1 MAKFKPYSTE
11 QGELIPMYLSEWVP
25 EDHLARLVSDIV
37 DQLDLSAIICRYSN
51 RGEEAYHPAMLL
63 KLWFYGYATG
73 VFTSRKI
80 RTAIDENI
88 PFRWLCGGHKPD
100 FRTISDFRK
109 DHLELLPGL
118 FKQVVQIAM
127 DLGYVS
133 LGHVSID
140 GSKLKAN
147 ASKHKAM
154 SRERM
159 KQEIERLEKEIR
171 EALEQAQQADEQE
184 EDQLS
189 LFPESVNAEVQDRQ
203 ARLEKI
209 KEALKQLEERN
220 PETESKTPEKDQIN
234 FTDPESRIMDTK
246 NQGVIQGYNPQIAV
260 DADHRIIVG
269 LQMSNST
276 SDQQQFSGVLS
287 SIQDNTGRMP
297 EKASADAGYFS
308 AANIQAAQSAEVD
321 AYIAAVR
328 EGKQAMNPYDKTNFR
343 YDPGTDTYICPAGK
357 TLELKQTQHADNPNK
372 PTKWVYECQAC
383 HECPFQKDCVK
394 GKSGKRTITRSE
406 SDPIR
411 EAMRTKVQSDEGK
424 AIYRQRKAIV
434 EPAWGEMKEVQ
445 GFRQFHLRGE
455 AKVKGE
461 FVLLSLS
468 YNLRKL
474 HSAKYPKK
482 STLYKRERSA
492 QKRKNAA

>member
-11 QGELIPMYLSEWVP
+11 QGELVPMYLSEWVP
-25 EDHLARLVSDIV
+25 EEHLARLVSDIV
-37 DQLDLSAIICRYSN
+37 DQLDLSAITSRYSN

-63 KLWFYGYATG
+63 KLWFYGYAIG

-80 RTAIDENI
+80 RTAMDENI

-109 DHLELLPGL
+109 DNLELLPGL

-127 DLGYVS
+127 GLGYVS

-159 KQEIERLEKEIR
+159 KQEMARLEKEIR
-171 EALEQAQQADEQE
+171 EAFEQAQQADEQE
-184 EDQLS
+184 EEQLS
-189 LFPESVNAEVQDRQ
+189 LFPESANNEAQDRQ

-209 KEALKQLEERN
+209 KEALKQLEERK
-220 PETESKTPEKDQIN
+220 PEAKSKTPEKDQLN

-260 DADHRIIVG
+260 DAAHRIIVG
-269 LQMSNST
+269 LQMSSST
-276 SDQQQFSGVLS
+276 SDQQQFSGVLR
-287 SIQDNTGRMP
+287 SIHDNTGKMP

-328 EGKQAMNPYDKTNFR
+328 EGKQAMNPYDKTNFTYR
-343 YDPGTDTYICPAGK
+343 PETDTYICPAGK
-357 TLELKQTQHADNPNK
+357 TLELKQTQHADHPNK

-394 GKSGKRTITRSE
+394 GKSGKRTVTRSE

-434 EPAWGEMKEVQ
+434 EPAWGEMKECQ